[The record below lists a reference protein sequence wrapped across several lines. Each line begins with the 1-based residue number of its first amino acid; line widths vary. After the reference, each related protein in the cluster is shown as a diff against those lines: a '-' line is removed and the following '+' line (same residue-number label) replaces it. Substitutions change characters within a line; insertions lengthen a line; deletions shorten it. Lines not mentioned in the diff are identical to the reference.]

1 MTTMRTYM
9 WRATLAA
16 LVLALLLPAAA
27 EGQKKKK
34 KKKKSAGAAV
44 QKTVAVE
51 VLPLFD
57 RGAYSAV
64 VDAVDKAAGPEV
76 RVSPDALFV
85 AGMSQEAMSALG
97 SASRTYAGLDKL
109 ASNDP
114 WHYLGGSAAA
124 LVAGDLDH
132 ALNAA
137 VRGVELANGDKVA
150 HKYAHF
156 QHGRVLMARQDF
168 AASSDAFI
176 RTLQIDGRFAYAH
189 YWAGFS
195 YNKTGNLVSMTNH
208 FERFLELAPEAPERQ
223 QVMAI
228 LAAMR

>member
-1 MTTMRTYM
+1 MRTHI
-9 WRATLAA
+9 WRAILAA
-16 LVLALLLPAAA
+16 LVLALLVPTAA
-27 EGQKKKK
+27 EAQKKKK
-34 KKKKSAGAAV
+34 KKKSTDTTA
-44 QKTVAVE
+44 QKTVSVE

-64 VDAVDKAAGPEV
+64 VDAVDMAAGPEV
-76 RVSPDALFV
+76 LVSPDAVFV
-85 AGMSQEAMSALG
+85 AGMSQEAMSASG
-97 SASRTYAGLDKL
+97 KASRAYAGLDKL

-114 WHYLGGSAAA
+114 WHHLGGSAAA
-124 LVAGDLDH
+124 LVAGNLDQ

-137 VRGVELANGDKVA
+137 VRGVELANGDKLA

-156 QHGRVLMARQDF
+156 QHGRVLMAREDF
-168 AASSDAFI
+168 VASSDAFI
-176 RTLQIDGRFAYAH
+176 RTLQIDGSFAYAH